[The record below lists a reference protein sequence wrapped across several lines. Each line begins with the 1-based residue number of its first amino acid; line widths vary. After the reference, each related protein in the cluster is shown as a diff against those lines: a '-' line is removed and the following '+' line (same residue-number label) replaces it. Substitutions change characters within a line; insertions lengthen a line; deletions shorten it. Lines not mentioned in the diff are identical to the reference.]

1 MTITKE
7 YEETKEDKKIKKSI
21 TLGAYY
27 CNPEEI
33 NDDGQYTTTI
43 NGIKIPLSPEG
54 IPDDVVV
61 NTFKRPVLIKV
72 ATVKKNELDK
82 NTKDAEYHIDYTVC
96 PCMPYGVLDHL
107 AISNTID
114 FNKNQDGS
122 VNLDTWKYY
131 VNADSI
137 TLNYGLTTNLKEDEN
152 EVVEKVVM
160 EFYDNQGL
168 SASYEIK
175 NQDTFDAKFT
185 EYIELD
191 KESSNYKILNTRI
204 PENSI
209 SRKLTELIPHAGE
222 YAGQCVKDII
232 DDDHKKY
239 VYFDKDQ
246 KVRSA
251 TDLFDK
257 NVNPNLTDTLEDL
270 ENTENIENTE
280 DTVDPEIPNDNT
292 TKEEYH
298 YSYTLTKTTS
308 ECLVP
313 IKYSLSYEKDINTL
327 DAISYIKGNIFHGVG
342 FTQQNKQVFEINK
355 NSIKWCG
362 ETIPND
368 TKYYFILGK
377 HGETTYTSIEF
388 KTFMGFDASNLDF
401 IIVYY

>member
-1 MTITKE
+1 MQNNFDAQKMMNPLIVQSDRSILMDVHAPLADECRNALIPFAELERSPEHLHTYRLTPLSLWNATSAGFTYQDAIDVLRKYSRFDVPQSVE
-7 YEETKEDKKIKKSI
+7 VWIEETAGRFGKLRMIPAPCEVVEFEKKA
-21 TLGAYY
+21 GHF
-27 CNPEEI
+27 
-33 NDDGQYTTTI
+33 
-43 NGIKIPLSPEG
+43 
-54 IPDDVVV
+54 PDDVVV
-61 NTFKRPVLIKV
+61 NTFKRPVLVKV

-209 SRKLTELIPHAGE
+209 SRELTELIPHAGE
-222 YAGQCVKDII
+222 YAG
-232 DDDHKKY
+232 
-239 VYFDKDQ
+239 
-246 KVRSA
+246 
-251 TDLFDK
+251 
-257 NVNPNLTDTLEDL
+257 
-270 ENTENIENTE
+270 
-280 DTVDPEIPNDNT
+280 
-292 TKEEYH
+292 
-298 YSYTLTKTTS
+298 
-308 ECLVP
+308 
-313 IKYSLSYEKDINTL
+313 
-327 DAISYIKGNIFHGVG
+327 
-342 FTQQNKQVFEINK
+342 
-355 NSIKWCG
+355 
-362 ETIPND
+362 
-368 TKYYFILGK
+368 
-377 HGETTYTSIEF
+377 
-388 KTFMGFDASNLDF
+388 
-401 IIVYY
+401 